1 MLRRSGGQCA
11 RPSKFR
17 SGSGEATL
25 QCSHSGLLL
34 FVLALML
41 TGLAARRV
49 VIISGP
55 PAAGKSTL
63 AGPLAAELGFLLIA
77 KDRIKE
83 TLHDALGQVA
93 NTDLGWSQRLGAA
106 AMELLWALAC
116 DAPTAVLEANFWP
129 GDERLEARLNSLGT
143 VPVEVHCRCPIDE
156 CMRRYAERA
165 PSRHPVHVDSAEG
178 RATAETFARS
188 ARPIGR
194 GPVITVDTTRP
205 VDIQVVASEVWRLL
219 GVSQPAVS
227 RGGESVPA

>member
-1 MLRRSGGQCA
+1 
-11 RPSKFR
+11 
-17 SGSGEATL
+17 
-25 QCSHSGLLL
+25 
-34 FVLALML
+34 ML
-41 TGLAARRV
+41 TGPAASGV
-49 VIISGP
+49 VIVSGP

-93 NTDLGWSQRLGAA
+93 GTDLAWSRRLGAA
-106 AMELLWALAC
+106 AMELLWALAI
-116 DAPTAVLEANFWP
+116 DAPAAVLEANFWP
-129 GDERLEARLNSLGT
+129 GDARVEARLSALGT

-205 VDIQVVASEVWRLL
+205 VDIQVVAGEVWRLL
-219 GVSQPAVS
+219 DVSQPAVS
-227 RGGESVPA
+227 RGGEPVSA